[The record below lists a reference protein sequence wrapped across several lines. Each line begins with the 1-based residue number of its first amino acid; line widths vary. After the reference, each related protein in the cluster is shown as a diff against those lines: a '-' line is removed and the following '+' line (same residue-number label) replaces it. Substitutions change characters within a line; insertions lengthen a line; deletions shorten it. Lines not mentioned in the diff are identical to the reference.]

1 MKPFEEEEAL
11 PIEKIL
17 RQFAKGHFSNVKE
30 NPQEENNN
38 SFIFLE
44 KSSLNL
50 LLDYLFSG
58 TKSEIPPIVNEEL
71 ELKAI
76 EQLTQV
82 INDTEKEFK
91 AIINLLKEVT

>member
-1 MKPFEEEEAL
+1 M
-11 PIEKIL
+11 
-17 RQFAKGHFSNVKE
+17 
-30 NPQEENNN
+30 
-38 SFIFLE
+38 
-44 KSSLNL
+44 NL

-58 TKSEIPPIVNEEL
+58 TKSEIPPLVNEEL

-82 INDTEKEFK
+82 INDTEEEFK